1 MAQQFFY
8 DAQLRRFLIQFMRI
22 VSNFEVE
29 FGKDRDGTRTLQRV
43 PVYYGDPSRQAATI
57 LRQNSEN
64 IMNAVPAMSA
74 YISAFTY
81 QQDRMQEPYF
91 VSKMHMRE
99 RQYDPE
105 TGLYNSEQGDSYTI
119 ERLMPVPYN
128 LEVKLDIWTS
138 NTEQKMQLIEQ
149 LAVLFNPA
157 FEIQSTDNYIDW
169 TSLSALYLTSTN
181 FSSRTIPQGA
191 DSDIDICSLEFEVP
205 IYITP
210 PAKVKKLGI
219 VQSIVANVFTDDGAV
234 ANLEDLIYDNAVT
247 IRTVIKPYGGYS
259 VLLFKSNTGNPTD
272 NQYDLTLVNPSEAVI
287 ALGLDEK
294 EIKNGEPIDWDIIL
308 NVQGG
313 YMPGS
318 EVYFKKASGYEIV
331 GTFVINPLDQ
341 SILTVTLDADTYPA
355 NDDIASSIP
364 GVADRGTVDAIIDPY
379 KYNPLE
385 IYGSHTQIPL
395 GLRFLML
402 DDVNNS
408 ENREGFI
415 NLPSI
420 PGDPSSSNASY
431 DGPDGWKN
439 TANIDPVITV
449 NSIVEWTGQTWAT
462 IWNPDDH
469 TLEAAD
475 IAGEEFVPTYIQNIR
490 TGIKYKWDGEQWI
503 KAFEGEYRPE
513 EWNFK
518 IIG

>member
-1 MAQQFFY
+1 MKA
-8 DAQLRRFLIQFMRI
+8 
-22 VSNFEVE
+22 
-29 FGKDRDGTRTLQRV
+29 
-43 PVYYGDPSRQAATI
+43 
-57 LRQNSEN
+57 
-64 IMNAVPAMSA
+64 
-74 YISAFTY
+74 
-81 QQDRMQEPYF
+81 
-91 VSKMHMRE
+91 
-99 RQYDPE
+99 
-105 TGLYNSEQGDSYTI
+105 
-119 ERLMPVPYN
+119 
-128 LEVKLDIWTS
+128 DIWTS
-138 NTEQKMQLIEQ
+138 NTDQKLQLLEQIL
-149 LAVLFNPA
+149 VLFNPSL
-157 FEIQSTDNYIDW
+157 ELQTTDNYIDW
-169 TSLSALYLTSTN
+169 TSLSAMYLTSTV

-191 DSDIDICSLEFEVP
+191 ESDIDICSLEFEMPV
-205 IYITP
+205 YISP

-247 IRTVIKPYGGYS
+247 IRTVIKPYDRYS
-259 VLLFKSNTGNPTD
+259 VLLFKSNTGNPND
-272 NQYDLTLVNPSEAVI
+272 NQYDLTLVNPLEAVI

-294 EIKNGEPIDWDIIL
+294 EIKNGEPIDWNIIL

-341 SILTVTLDADTYPA
+341 SILTVTLDADTYPE
-355 NDDIASSIP
+355 NDDIASSIL

-385 IYGSHTQIPL
+385 VYGSHAQIPL

-408 ENREGFI
+408 ENRGGFI
-415 NLPSI
+415 NLPSNPADSTNI
-420 PGDPSSSNASY
+420 PYRGPQAWRDPSNNDSSWENQ
-431 DGPDGWKN
+431 DG
-439 TANIDPVITV
+439 TDPVITA
-449 NSIVEWTGQTWAT
+449 NSIVEWTGQTWTT
-462 IWNPDDH
+462 IWNPDDN

-475 IAGEEFVPTYIQNIR
+475 IAGEDFVPTYIQNIR

-518 IIG
+518 ITG